1 MKRILSRA
9 RNFLKNPRL
18 PKVRA
23 IRSTAANNRRPQN
36 ESTDANERA
45 QPDRLQ
51 SRSPAAISTLE
62 GLPPEVHRL
71 LLSMLGIDEMRA
83 LVSSSPVIHAR
94 YLVDRRYLLCRSLDN
109 TLGCVSIDALAV
121 FRSSSADFA
130 KSRTRENVTGF
141 LKLYQHQRGATE
153 QPLLPQDV
161 GEDEAVGVV
170 MFHNS
175 IVQPLARYYFTS
187 SLGNLAREQGAL
199 QSREP
204 PSRTE
209 ETRLMRAMYRFQLSC
224 NLFGRGKHAPTL
236 NPPLGFESAEILRLF
251 LCLFEPWEVEEIA
264 CINTFAT
271 EKYDRIFSDIRLDV
285 HEENPKFDGQRPPTP
300 DGAFDF
306 DNSWTRLSLL
316 RGTISRGLELL
327 YSVIF
332 KVKDHEHLVSMMQ
345 EEISFPL
352 GNVLDDAFSEG
363 AQFHRRRNHPSKLD
377 LKQTRRE
384 PLPFTG
390 ETNANDLLP
399 PLGWTIIWH
408 GTYSNLYGYY
418 VQDSIRRWGYVIW
431 DALRLERTNATEVL
445 AQQWREDWGDSDPR
459 NNLL

>member
-1 MKRILSRA
+1 MKRISSRA

-18 PKVRA
+18 SKVRP
-23 IRSTAANNRRPQN
+23 IKSTVANNRSPQN

-51 SRSPAAISTLE
+51 SQSPATISTLE
-62 GLPPEVHRL
+62 SLPPEVHRL

-121 FRSSSADFA
+121 LRSSSADFA

-141 LKLYQHQRGATE
+141 LKLYQDQRGVTE
-153 QPLLPQDV
+153 QPLLPRDI
-161 GEDEAVGVV
+161 GEDEAVGMV
-170 MFHNS
+170 MFHNA
-175 IVQPLARYYFTS
+175 IVQPLARYYLTW
-187 SLGNLAREQGAL
+187 SLENLAREEGAV
-199 QSREP
+199 QSHEP

-224 NLFGRGKHAPTL
+224 NLFGRGKYAPTL
-236 NPPLGFESAEILRLF
+236 SPPLGFESSGILQLF

-271 EKYDRIFSDIRLDV
+271 EKYDRVFSDIRWDV
-285 HEENPKFDGQRPPTP
+285 HEENPKFDGRRPPTP
-300 DGAFDF
+300 VGAFDF

-316 RGTISRGLELL
+316 RGTTSRGLELL
-327 YSVIF
+327 HSVIF

-363 AQFHRRRNHPSKLD
+363 AQFHRRHNHPSERD

-418 VQDSIRRWGYVIW
+418 IQDCIRRWGYVMW
-431 DALRLERTNATEVL
+431 DAARLERANATKVL
-445 AQQWREDWGDSDPR
+445 AQQWQDDWGDSDPR

>member
-23 IRSTAANNRRPQN
+23 IKSTAANNRSPQN

-51 SRSPAAISTLE
+51 SQSPAAISTLE
-62 GLPPEVHRL
+62 SLPPEVHRF

-141 LKLYQHQRGATE
+141 LKLYQDQRGATE
-153 QPLLPQDV
+153 QPLLPRDV
-161 GEDEAVGVV
+161 GEDEAVGMV

-175 IVQPLARYYFTS
+175 IVQPLARYYFTW
-187 SLGNLAREQGAL
+187 SLGNLAREPGAL

-209 ETRLMRAMYRFQLSC
+209 ETRLMRAMYRFQIVLQ
-224 NLFGRGKHAPTL
+224 P
-236 NPPLGFESAEILRLF
+236 
-251 LCLFEPWEVEEIA
+251 VEEIA

-271 EKYDRIFSDIRLDV
+271 EKYDRVFSDIRWDV

-363 AQFHRRRNHPSKLD
+363 AQFHRRRNHPSKRD
-377 LKQTRRE
+377 LKQTRRK

-390 ETNANDLLP
+390 ETNASDLLP

-418 VQDSIRRWGYVIW
+418 VQDCIRRWGYVIW
-431 DALRLERTNATEVL
+431 DAVRLERTNATEVL
-445 AQQWREDWGDSDPR
+445 AQQWRDDWGDSDPR

>member
-1 MKRILSRA
+1 MS
-9 RNFLKNPRL
+9 
-18 PKVRA
+18 V
-23 IRSTAANNRRPQN
+23 
-36 ESTDANERA
+36 
-45 QPDRLQ
+45 
-51 SRSPAAISTLE
+51 
-62 GLPPEVHRL
+62 G
-71 LLSMLGIDEMRA
+71 
-83 LVSSSPVIHAR
+83 
-94 YLVDRRYLLCRSLDN
+94 
-109 TLGCVSIDALAV
+109 
-121 FRSSSADFA
+121 
-130 KSRTRENVTGF
+130 TG
-141 LKLYQHQRGATE
+141 
-153 QPLLPQDV
+153 
-161 GEDEAVGVV
+161 
-170 MFHNS
+170 
-175 IVQPLARYYFTS
+175 
-187 SLGNLAREQGAL
+187 
-199 QSREP
+199 
-204 PSRTE
+204 
-209 ETRLMRAMYRFQLSC
+209 
-224 NLFGRGKHAPTL
+224 
-236 NPPLGFESAEILRLF
+236 
-251 LCLFEPWEVEEIA
+251 
-264 CINTFAT
+264 
-271 EKYDRIFSDIRLDV
+271 
-285 HEENPKFDGQRPPTP
+285 
-300 DGAFDF
+300 
-306 DNSWTRLSLL
+306 TRLSLL

>member
-18 PKVRA
+18 PKVRP
-23 IRSTAANNRRPQN
+23 IKSTVANNRSPQN
-36 ESTDANERA
+36 ESTDANEPA
-45 QPDRLQ
+45 QSDRLQ
-51 SRSPAAISTLE
+51 SQSPAAISTLE
-62 GLPPEVHRL
+62 SLPPEVHRL

-94 YLVDRRYLLCRSLDN
+94 YLVDRRYLLCRSMDN

-141 LKLYQHQRGATE
+141 LKLYQDQRGATE
-153 QPLLPQDV
+153 QPLLPRDV
-161 GEDEAVGVV
+161 GEDEAVGMV

-175 IVQPLARYYFTS
+175 IVQPLARYYFTWL
-187 SLGNLAREQGAL
+187 LGNLAREQGAL
-199 QSREP
+199 QSHEP

-224 NLFGRGKHAPTL
+224 NLFGKGKHAPTL
-236 NPPLGFESAEILRLF
+236 SPPLGFESADILRLF

-264 CINTFAT
+264 CINTFVT
-271 EKYDRIFSDIRLDV
+271 EKYDRVFSDIRWDV

-306 DNSWTRLSLL
+306 DNSWTKLSLL

-332 KVKDHEHLVSMMQ
+332 KVKDHEHLVST
-345 EEISFPL
+345 I
-352 GNVLDDAFSEG
+352 EG
-363 AQFHRRRNHPSKLD
+363 AQFYRRRNYLSKRD

-384 PLPFTG
+384 LLPFRG
-390 ETNANDLLP
+390 ETNANDLLL

-431 DALRLERTNATEVL
+431 DAVRLERTNATEVL
-445 AQQWREDWGDSDPR
+445 AQQWRDDWGDSDPR